1 MKRINIRLMNG
12 ESFEVQNWKFG
23 NIGWIDL
30 MLLGDRK
37 EDTQMRVIRI
47 KEINILWIDEITTI

>member
-1 MKRINIRLMNG
+1 MNG

-37 EDTQMRVIRI
+37 EDTQIRVIRI